1 MLWELF
7 FRQTS
12 SRMLKVGM
20 AVRIINPE
28 YAKGFTGYLLMQE
41 SPSRWLVKVMLK
53 ETHLP
58 STSEVLVLSLEE
70 SDFEILHHSL

>member
-1 MLWELF
+1 
-7 FRQTS
+7 
-12 SRMLKVGM
+12 MLKVGM

-28 YAKGFTGYLLMQE
+28 YARGLTGYLLMQE
-41 SPSRWLVKVMLK
+41 SPSRWLVKVIIR

-70 SDFEILHHSL
+70 SDFKIVHNSL